1 MTFSA
6 IILASGSGLRFED
19 QQPKQFTKLAGLPVL
34 VHTVR
39 VFQGSADIDEI
50 VVTCNEDYVEDV
62 WNMVSQYSFSK
73 VKKVVAGGE
82 TRQESSKIGLDCCGE
97 KTRYVLIHDGVRPFI
112 TGKIIQDLVDAVR
125 IHKAVD
131 TVIPSADTIVEIDP
145 GSFIRN
151 IPDRSILRRGQ
162 TPQAFEYRL
171 IKDAHEKALDD
182 GIKNVTDDC
191 ALVLRLDHP
200 VYTITGD
207 EQNMKITYPIDLHIA
222 DKLFQLRS
230 HSIRKCSDADLKRE
244 LRGKLIVIVGGTSGI
259 GKALAEKLLECES
272 IVYALGRQTIPSI
285 DITKSR
291 SIDDALSFIFEKEQR
306 FDFIINCAG
315 DLLRRDVEFMEEE
328 EWNHIYDLN
337 IKGAFLLSRSALKY
351 FKKQGF
357 GYLMFVSS
365 SSYTRGRSG
374 YSAYSSSKAALVNFC
389 QALAEEISDH
399 NIKVNVVSPARVA
412 TPLRY
417 RNFGKEDPATLLTP
431 EYTADRILMS
441 LLVKTTGSVFEINGH
456 ESALER

>member
-1 MTFSA
+1 MISA
-6 IILASGSGLRFED
+6 IILASGSGERFRD
-19 QQPKQFTKLAGLPVL
+19 NMPKQFAKLAGLPVL
-34 VHTVR
+34 VHTLK
-39 VFQGSADIDEI
+39 VFQESNAIDEI
-50 VVTCNEDYVEDV
+50 IVTSNDYGLGSIWGYVD
-62 WNMVSQYSFSK
+62 QFGLSK

-82 TRQESSKIGLDCCGE
+82 TRQESSKIGLDCCSE
-97 KTRYVLIHDGVRPFI
+97 KTKYVLIHDGVRPFI
-112 TGKIIQDLVDAVR
+112 TGRIIQDLVDAVR
-125 IHKAVD
+125 IHNAVD
-131 TVIPSADTIVEIDP
+131 TVIPSADTIVEVDSD
-145 GSFIRN
+145 SFIRN
-151 IPDRSILRRGQ
+151 IPDRSFLRRGQ

-171 IKDAHEKALDD
+171 IKDAHEKALGD
-182 GIKNVTDDC
+182 GIKNATDDC

-244 LRGKLIVIVGGTSGI
+244 LRGKVFVIVGGTSGI
-259 GKALAEKLLECES
+259 GEALAEKLLECES
-272 IVYALGRQTIPSI
+272 IVYALGRQTTPSI
-285 DITKSR
+285 DITRPK
-291 SIDDALSFIFEKEQR
+291 SIDDALSFIFQKQHR
-306 FDFIINCAG
+306 LDFIINCAG
-315 DLLRRDVEFMEEE
+315 DLLRKNVEFMEEE
-328 EWNHIYDLN
+328 EWNQIYDLN

-389 QALAEEISDH
+389 QALAEEVSDH

-456 ESALER
+456 ESALEQ